1 MEKKGLNGGTNDGDH
16 GKTAVDDLLGLG
28 LLDEGGILALESVR
42 AEADVTGLTLAIV
55 LVEVG
60 ELDDANGEEDLE
72 VADKANGAD
81 GLEGILGSE
90 LVAGEVGKVLLPDHT
105 DDGKHGGAAVL
116 ELGPA
121 GVLKVGL
128 DLREAHGVEAH
139 VAGHRSVELLR
150 AGKEGDR
157 LGHLGVDGNGTGT
170 LGGLWEQKRQKKLFI
185 ANICPTII
193 IQHGQS
199 PSLNAKYIENRRESE
214 RSHEMM

>member
-1 MEKKGLNGGTNDGDH
+1 MEKKSLNGGANDGDH

-28 LLDEGGILALESVR
+28 LLDEGGILTLESVR
-42 AEADVTGLTLAIV
+42 AEANVTGLTLAVV

-60 ELDDANGEEDLE
+60 ELDDADGEEDLE

-81 GLEGILGSE
+81 GLKGILGGE
-90 LVAGEVGKVLLPDHT
+90 LVTGEVGKVLLPDHT

-139 VAGHRSVELLR
+139 VTGHRSVELLR
-150 AGKEGDR
+150 AGEEGDR

-170 LGGLWEQKRQKKLFI
+170 LGGLLQTNTERIINYQYI
-185 ANICPTII
+185 HPTII
-193 IQHGQS
+193 IH
-199 PSLNAKYIENRRESE
+199 RR
-214 RSHEMM
+214 HIHY

>member
-42 AEADVTGLTLAIV
+42 AEADVTRLALAVV

-72 VADKANGAD
+72 VADKADGAD
-81 GLEGILGSE
+81 GFKGIPGGE
-90 LVAGEVGKVLLPDHT
+90 LVTREVGTVLLPDHT
-105 DDGKHGGAAVL
+105 NDGKHGGPAVL

-139 VAGHRSVELLR
+139 VSGEGPIELF
-150 AGKEGDR
+150 GDSEER
-157 LGHLGVDGNGTGT
+157 DGFGHL
-170 LGGLWEQKRQKKLFI
+170 
-185 ANICPTII
+185 
-193 IQHGQS
+193 
-199 PSLNAKYIENRRESE
+199 IE
-214 RSHEMM
+214 SHR